1 MFFLPNKCKCPQN
14 VMTYKIATEIS
25 AACWAF
31 VIEDSSNIIP
41 ILLWLRLPDSLSWNY
56 LRLTYTQKKDVGASP
71 VTRPTVYRL
80 SHCPVSR
87 NEQRRKPH
95 AVYIEPT
102 LAQGIR
108 NTMNQRRCTIHLIG
122 AFPLLCSWLT
132 VLNLRDSYTVKTK
145 AYRYALFVYMYY
157 THLQT
162 QRSSSKYKSLQKY

>member
-1 MFFLPNKCKCPQN
+1 
-14 VMTYKIATEIS
+14 MTYKITTEIT

-56 LRLTYTQKKDVGASP
+56 LRLTYTQKSVGASP

-80 SHCPVSR
+80 SHCAVSR

-95 AVYIEPT
+95 AMYIEPT

-108 NTMNQRRCTIHLIG
+108 NTLNQRRCTIHLIG
-122 AFPLLCSWLT
+122 AFPLLSFWLT

-162 QRSSSKYKSLQKY
+162 QWSFSKYKSLQKYNLFFKER